1 MTMYQAEKITHP
13 WYCGYQ
19 FGYILATHNIEQRIQ
34 KALAP
39 NEHKHTSV
47 SCGEMLS
54 PSLFSIHLSIQNY
67 LCSYNRKDD
76 GVVSAISNNSCFAT
90 LCAVF
95 FFKPTLNF
103 LSVSVYVSYII
114 YLYISIHFA

>member
-1 MTMYQAEKITHP
+1 MASCYQAEQMTVHTHGIVNIGLVKS
-13 WYCGYQ
+13 WQ
-19 FGYILATHNIEQRIQ
+19 HNTERRIQ

-39 NEHKHTSV
+39 NEHKHTSI

-67 LCSYNRKDD
+67 LCSYNRKDV

-103 LSVSVYVSYII
+103 LCVRVC
-114 YLYISIHFA
+114 